1 MKCMEMTV
9 SRKIDVV
16 YNDCRMA
23 IYEDGVLLDTVKD
36 FQEAFE
42 LMFPDASFDE
52 RWDMDSD
59 DFPVMLKDLD

>member
-1 MKCMEMTV
+1 
-9 SRKIDVV
+9 
-16 YNDCRMA
+16 MA
-23 IYEDGVLLDTVKD
+23 IYKDGVLVDTVKD

-52 RWDMDSD
+52 RYDMDSD